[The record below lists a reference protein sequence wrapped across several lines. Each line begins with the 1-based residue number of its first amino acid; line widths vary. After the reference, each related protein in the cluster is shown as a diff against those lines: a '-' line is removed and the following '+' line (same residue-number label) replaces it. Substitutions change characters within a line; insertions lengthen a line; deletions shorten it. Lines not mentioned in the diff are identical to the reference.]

1 MYDIILALL
10 ANCCVFA
17 GVGLGPIILLAPR
30 IGLLAAAALAPAVG
44 YSLYSVA
51 LTWWLLQE
59 GTAGSSAW
67 PLAAALGLVSAVCL
81 ALGWKS
87 VRARLPGLCGRRAVA
102 GLLGFAMCLGL
113 LVAPLATGNKG
124 YGVFRGNASDSF
136 IYMYL
141 ARYFD
146 AHPRAW
152 AFALTEEEV
161 TQADPM
167 LGPARSMLNIRWT
180 SGAMLTASARLGGL
194 GILDFQ
200 YPFTLVSYLLFFAAL
215 LPFLAAL
222 GLSAIPATLGA
233 LALSTGFYAQ
243 LVLDIRAFSQIN
255 TLPLA
260 VLLAY
265 VLALPTPASRGGA
278 VRRAILLGLCY
289 LATFVN
295 YTEIFP
301 MVFGASAAYIC
312 LKAALSRL
320 TRREA
325 AIQAAGFAVG
335 MAATWPVRF
344 LFEHMLAQ
352 IQFTATAPELWSEA
366 YFSWLFHNVPAGIF
380 GLPLLEYGFS
390 RLPGWE
396 FLDLPGWLV
405 TGLACGLGALFVLG
419 ALRAMADRGRDAPL
433 AALCFAAASLAAFC
447 LFVYTGKPWVAGKG
461 LSYFYPAIAALVLY
475 AALAR
480 PAAAPRLPRFLTGLA
495 VALAGVYLVA
505 QFAAAGLRP
514 AYAAKDIDYPRY
526 ARNHGRYR
534 AIDCEL
540 TPIRAALR
548 RAGAT
553 DVAICSA
560 DPWKWSFLGLSLT
573 APRRV
578 VPLRSLLDGP
588 AEDPVFVALDRPV
601 TGAPAHL
608 VPYLAAENATYALY
622 RMPRRVLAALLPDL
636 RCEEVPY

>member
-1 MYDIILALL
+1 MRDIILAML
-10 ANCCVFA
+10 ANCLVYA

-30 IGLLAAAALAPAVG
+30 IGLLAASALAPAVG
-44 YSLYSVA
+44 YALYSVA

-59 GTAGSSAW
+59 GTAGSAAW
-67 PLAAALGLVSAVCL
+67 PLAGVLGLVSALCL
-81 ALGWKS
+81 AAGWKS
-87 VRARLPGLCGRRAVA
+87 VRTRLPGVSGRRAVA
-102 GLLGFAMCLGL
+102 GLLGFVMCLGL
-113 LVAPLATGNKG
+113 LTAPLAVGNKG
-124 YGVFRGNASDSF
+124 YGIFRGNASDSF

-161 TQADPM
+161 TAVDPM

-180 SGAMLTASARLGGL
+180 SGAMLTAGARLGGQ

-215 LPFLAAL
+215 LPFLTAM
-222 GLSAIPATLGA
+222 GLSAPLATLAA
-233 LALSTGFYAQ
+233 LALTTGFYGQ

-260 VLLAY
+260 VLLAF
-265 VLALPTPASRGGA
+265 VLALPAPGSLGGA
-278 VRRAILLGLCY
+278 VRRATLLGLCY

-301 MVFGASAAYIC
+301 MVFGASAAYLC

-325 AIQAAGFAVG
+325 AIQAAGFALG

-344 LFEHMLAQ
+344 LFKHMLAQ

-366 YFSWLFHNVPAGIF
+366 YFSWLFHNLPAGIF

-405 TGLACGLGALFVLG
+405 AALGCGLGALFLLG
-419 ALRAMADRGRDAPL
+419 VVRAMTDRRRDAPL

-447 LFVYTGKPWVAGKG
+447 LFAVTGKPWVAGKG

-480 PAAAPRLPRFLTGLA
+480 PAAPPRLPRLPAALAAGLA
-495 VALAGVYLVA
+495 GCFLVA
-505 QFAAAGLRP
+505 QLAAAGLRP
-514 AYAAKDIDYPRY
+514 VYAAKDIDYPRY

-534 AIDCEL
+534 TIDCEL
-540 TPIRAALR
+540 APIRAALR
-548 RAGAT
+548 RAKVAEL
-553 DVAICSA
+553 AICSA

-573 APRRV
+573 APQRV
-578 VPLRSLLDGP
+578 VPLRSLLRG
-588 AEDPVFVALDRPV
+588 DPGEAVFVALDRPV
-601 TGAPAHL
+601 TGAPSHL
-608 VPYLAAENATYALY
+608 APYLAAENATFALY
-622 RMPRRVLAALLPDL
+622 RIPRHVLAALVPEL